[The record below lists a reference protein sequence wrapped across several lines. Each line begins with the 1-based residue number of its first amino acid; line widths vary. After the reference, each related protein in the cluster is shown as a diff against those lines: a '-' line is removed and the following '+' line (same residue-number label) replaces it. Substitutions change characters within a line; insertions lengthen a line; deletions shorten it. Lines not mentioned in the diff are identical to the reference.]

1 MNSIRQQTVEQ
12 DDAALLGATGLIQ
25 RSRGFSR
32 PVYLAVIV
40 GLALTTLGLGFAALV
55 VTPAG
60 TNAAIWWPAAG
71 TSALLYLLYRGP
83 RWQVLVLIGVI
94 GGATNLL
101 IGRPPIFAVWGIVVL
116 VSEVLVFAVVLGPQ
130 RRDAMLGTVRGM
142 LRFLAAVIAGAV
154 AVGVAGGTS
163 FLVLVGANPVETFA
177 RLFPSHLSALLLI
190 VPIAL
195 VPLARR
201 REGFRIELLVQ
212 SALIAMTVPLIT
224 QVQALL
230 IGALLFPLFAWAAVR
245 FRPIVVTVQ
254 LLAFS
259 VAASVLAA
267 LGGAAFSNADVPVA
281 IVLQVYLLSMALTT
295 QSITVVRSERAELRA
310 ENQRQAGLLRG
321 GFVGSQVGSMFV
333 RSEAGGNSNIL
344 AMNDV
349 AAELADPTWVDPLI
363 DAWVAS
369 DEDDVST
376 EVLLDDGRTVQV
388 YCRRLPTADGETV
401 LGMQLVDITEL
412 VEAQS
417 AMAHAVERERGVA
430 QELRALAQ
438 QKDDFVSS
446 VSHELRTPITSI
458 LGFAE
463 ELAETATPDQQ
474 QAAEIIMRNA
484 TRLTEMVEQL
494 LEIGRMTSPNPL
506 REARTIDLT
515 MIARETMEEQS
526 GIAHAH
532 QVTITDHLSTDPTP
546 VLASTNTAGRIV
558 TNLLSNA
565 LKFTPPGGNVDI
577 TTVTDGSLVTLIVDD
592 SGPGISDDDLPR
604 VFERFFR
611 SNDAHKRVTP
621 GTGLGLSIVQSLVET
636 HNGEIAIS
644 RSPLGGARVAVKL
657 PASEVVT
664 TSDAGPSFPA

>member
-1 MNSIRQQTVEQ
+1 MSTIRQQTVEQ
-12 DDAALLGATGLIQ
+12 EDAALLGATGLVE

-32 PVYLAVIV
+32 LVYLTVMI
-40 GLALTTLGLGFAALV
+40 GLALMTLGLGFAALL

-60 TNAAIWWPAAG
+60 SNAAIWWPAAG
-71 TSALLYLLYRGP
+71 TGALLYLLYRGP
-83 RWQVLVLIGVI
+83 QWQIFVI
-94 GGATNLL
+94 VGLLGAASNLL
-101 IGRPPIFAVWGIVVL
+101 IGRPPTFALSSFVVL
-116 VSEVLVFAVVLGPQ
+116 ASELLVFTAVLGPQ
-130 RRDAMLGTVRGM
+130 RRSALLGSVRGL
-142 LRFLAAVIAGAV
+142 LRFLGAVIAGAATAGVV
-154 AVGVAGGTS
+154 AGVA
-163 FLVLVGANPVETFA
+163 FFVLVGASPVETFA
-177 RLFPSHLSALLLI
+177 SIFPSHLSALVLI

-201 REGFRIELLVQ
+201 REGFRIELVVQ
-212 SALIAMTVPLIT
+212 SLLIATTVLLIT
-224 QVQALL
+224 QVQTLL

-259 VAASVLAA
+259 VAATVLTA
-267 LGGAAFSNADVPVA
+267 LGGAAFSDTGVPAV

-333 RSEAGGNSNIL
+333 RAEKGSSASIL
-344 AMNDV
+344 DMNDV

-401 LGMQLVDITEL
+401 LGLQLVDITDF
-412 VEAQS
+412 VDAQA
-417 AMAHAVERERGVA
+417 AMARAVDRERGVVE
-430 QELRALAQ
+430 ELRALAQ

-463 ELAETATPDQQ
+463 ELAETATPDQR

-494 LEIGRMTSPNPL
+494 LEIGRMTAPNPL
-506 REARTIDLT
+506 REAHTIDLT

-532 QVTITDHLSTDPTP
+532 NVTITDHLSTDPTP

-565 LKFTPPGGNVDI
+565 LKFTPPGGSVDL
-577 TTVTDGSLVTLIVDD
+577 TTLSDGTLVTLIIDD

-611 SNDAHKRVTP
+611 SDDAHKRLTP
-621 GTGLGLSIVQSLVET
+621 GTGLGLSIVRSLIET
-636 HNGEIAIS
+636 HSGDIAIS
-644 RSPLGGARVAVKL
+644 RSPLGGARVVVNL
-657 PASEVVT
+657 PAYAVAT
-664 TSDAGPSFPA
+664 TREG